1 MDVTP
6 LIRKGAQVIQSY
18 ASGTFTVTGKIY
30 TGPVIIFPDEVLEWK
45 ISTPL
50 SAEDFALL
58 VERKDVLD
66 VVLLGMG
73 KNMAL
78 LDPQLRKTL
87 KERGVS
93 PEPMDTGA
101 ACRTYNLL
109 MAEGRRVAAAL
120 IPVTS

>member
-18 ASGTFTVTGKIY
+18 AGGTFTVTGKIY

-45 ISTPL
+45 ISAPL
-50 SAEDFALL
+50 SAEDFSTLI
-58 VERKDVLD
+58 ERRDVLD

-73 KNMAL
+73 RNMTL
-78 LDPQLRKTL
+78 LDPLLRKTL

-120 IPVTS
+120 IPVT